1 MIKAT
6 NNSSHWHSTR
16 KQERDGQIW
25 SQRWKLKKEEGQK
38 KKTKR
43 KIIIIIKMR
52 RGNSGKKRD
61 PTRVSMMDKGEQIPH
76 KHRPQKIQKLKH
88 QRKRERIR
96 SSRNW

>member
-38 KKTKR
+38 KKNKEKNNNNNKNEER
-43 KIIIIIKMR
+43 KQW
-52 RGNSGKKRD
+52 KKER
-61 PTRVSMMDKGEQIPH
+61 PH
-76 KHRPQKIQKLKH
+76 KGKYDG
-88 QRKRERIR
+88 QRRTN
-96 SSRNW
+96 SS